1 MTNIFRN
8 DLIFSLSYALD
19 YVEREMVM
27 VSSHHSK
34 RVAYL
39 AASMG
44 RSLGYG
50 DDELLDLAS
59 CAALH
64 DNALSEYLHENAVD
78 GRQPSPEDFRKNLEL
93 HCEIGERNISALT
106 FYPSV
111 KGAILY
117 HHENADGSGP
127 LGKFAEDTPVFAR
140 LIHVADT
147 MDAKFDLGDMSQAK
161 LDDMR
166 IFVRQSAGSLYDS
179 LSADAFLGCFSRP
192 EDILLDAGS
201 LDRRL
206 GNELPERMI
215 SYAPDALMRLAGLFS
230 KIIDYKSPFTCRHSS
245 GMAEKARR
253 MAEYYG
259 WDEDVQAQLYLA
271 GALHDVGKLMI
282 RSEILE
288 KPGRLTSEEYRS
300 IQDHAYGSYTV
311 LHSIRGM
318 ESISR
323 WAYLHHEKLDGSG
336 YPFGLKAEN
345 LGREERL
352 LACLDIYQA
361 LREER
366 PYKPGMAHTDAMAVL
381 SGMAAGGQLDAGIVG
396 DIHQC
401 FKDEAA

>member
-1 MTNIFRN
+1 LTNIFRN

-50 DDELLDLAS
+50 DDELLDMAS

-117 HHENADGSGP
+117 HHENADGSG
-127 LGKFAEDTPVFAR
+127 
-140 LIHVADT
+140 
-147 MDAKFDLGDMSQAK
+147 
-161 LDDMR
+161 
-166 IFVRQSAGSLYDS
+166 
-179 LSADAFLGCFSRP
+179 
-192 EDILLDAGS
+192 
-201 LDRRL
+201 
-206 GNELPERMI
+206 
-215 SYAPDALMRLAGLFS
+215 
-230 KIIDYKSPFTCRHSS
+230 
-245 GMAEKARR
+245 
-253 MAEYYG
+253 
-259 WDEDVQAQLYLA
+259 
-271 GALHDVGKLMI
+271 
-282 RSEILE
+282 
-288 KPGRLTSEEYRS
+288 
-300 IQDHAYGSYTV
+300 
-311 LHSIRGM
+311 
-318 ESISR
+318 
-323 WAYLHHEKLDGSG
+323 

-345 LGREERL
+345 PGREERL

-366 PYKPGMAHTDAMAVL
+366 PYKPGMTHTYAMAVPN
-381 SGMAAGGQLDAGIVG
+381 GMAAGGQLDAGIVG
-396 DIHQC
+396 DINQC